1 MKCSIVSR
9 PALFERLDQAGR
21 ITQVSAP
28 AGSGKTVLLRSWIKD
43 SGLAQHAAQVT
54 VQSDEREPQ
63 QFWVSVTNALRA
75 TAPGAELVRPLTAA
89 PKIDGWAVV
98 ERLLEDLSG
107 LCEKLW
113 LVIDDLHELASPDAL
128 GQLELL
134 VMRAPEE
141 LRIVLLSRRDTR
153 LRLHRLR
160 LEGEMTEVRAA
171 DLRFTLEDARH
182 LFEAAG
188 VRLSESALALLYD
201 RTEGW
206 AAGLRLAALSLTG
219 HPDPERFAREFC
231 GSERSVADYLLVEVL
246 ERQPAEVR
254 RLLLRTSVLE
264 RVNGTLADLLTGGSG
279 GERILQDLEKAG
291 AFVVSIDT
299 RQSWFRYHPLFAEL
313 LQRELR
319 YTEPD
324 QPVVL
329 HAAAAHWHAEHGD
342 PVEAVRHAQA
352 AREWDLATRLLWDHW
367 VYLLLA
373 GKAATGRRLLAA
385 FPGGDTTNPELTA
398 LMAAGALSRGSLE
411 EAQNGLALAASQ
423 AESVP
428 AARRGHF
435 HVMLIVLRLTAAQ
448 WLGDVPA
455 VAEEADSL
463 LTVVETAQAASW
475 GLTGDLR
482 ALALASLGIAEAWA
496 LRFEQANRHLAQG
509 VVLARQIG
517 RPYLELNALAHQ
529 AETALF
535 QSYTWAAR
543 TSRQVIEL
551 ADQHGWNEDPIT
563 AVAYTILAGTLIA
576 QGRTEAVEQ
585 WFAKAE
591 RALSTYPAPIV
602 DAYLHYARGMYGLAR
617 GEDEKALG
625 DFRLAEQAAGALNL
639 PYAFAV
645 PMRVHQLQ
653 ARVRLGE
660 DELVKKTLDDLDAR
674 ERDGGPMR
682 TVRAMLHLARKEPD
696 EAREVVAPLIDGSAE
711 GARPSWTVFGLC
723 LEAIACERLGR
734 HADADAGVARALRA
748 AEPDRILIAF
758 QLFPMKQLVERH
770 ARNSSTHA
778 ALVADIL
785 DLLRGDEGGAP
796 EPSAATAGERQ
807 AVTPAGAAVPRPR
820 IAEPLSQSEIRILR
834 YLPTNLSAPEIASE
848 LSLSV
853 NTIRTHMRHLY
864 EKLGA
869 HRRLEAVETAR
880 ALGLLAPSSRG
891 R

>member
-1 MKCSIVSR
+1 
-9 PALFERLDQAGR
+9 
-21 ITQVSAP
+21 VSAP
-28 AGSGKTVLLRSWIKD
+28 AGSGKTVLLRSWINET
-43 SGLAQHAAQVT
+43 GLARRAALVT
-54 VQSDEREPQ
+54 MQSDEGDPQ
-63 QFWVSVTNALRA
+63 QFWVSVTDALRA
-75 TAPGAELVRPLTAA
+75 TAPGAALVRPLTAA

-98 ERLLEDLSG
+98 ERLLADLNE
-107 LCEKLW
+107 LREQLW
-113 LVIDDLHELASPDAL
+113 LVIDDLHELTSTEAL

-141 LRIVLLSRRDTR
+141 LRIVLLSRRDSR

-160 LEGEMTEVRAA
+160 LEGELTEVRGA

-188 VRLSESALALLYD
+188 VSPSESALELLYE

-231 GSERSVADYLLVEVL
+231 GSERSVADYLLAEVL
-246 ERQPAEVR
+246 ERQPEEVR

-279 GERILQDLEKAG
+279 GERILQNLEKAG
-291 AFVVSIDT
+291 AFVVSLDT
-299 RQSWFRYHPLFAEL
+299 PRSWFRYHRLFAEL

-319 YTEPD
+319 YAEPG
-324 QPVVL
+324 QSAVL
-329 HAAAAHWHAEHGD
+329 HAIAADWHAEHGD

-352 AREWDLATRLLWDHW
+352 AGHWDLATRLLWDHW

-373 GKAATGRRLLAA
+373 GRAAAGRQLLAA
-385 FPGGDTTNPELTA
+385 FPADDTTNPELTA

-411 EAQNGLALAASQ
+411 EARRGLALAARQ

-428 AARRGHF
+428 AARSGHF

-475 GLTGDLR
+475 GLSGDLR

-509 VVLARQIG
+509 VALARQIG

-543 TSRQVIEL
+543 TSRQVVEL
-551 ADQHGWNEDPIT
+551 ADQHGWGEDPIT

-576 QGRTEAVEQ
+576 QGRMDEVEP
-585 WFAKAE
+585 WFARAE
-591 RALSTYPAPIV
+591 RALNTYPAPIV
-602 DAYLHYARGMYGLAR
+602 DTYLHYARGMYALAR
-617 GEDEKALG
+617 GEDEDALA

-660 DELVKKTLDDLDAR
+660 EELVEKTLNELDPR
-674 ERDGGPMR
+674 ERESGPMR
-682 TVRAMLHLARKEPD
+682 TVRAMLHLARKEPA
-696 EAREVVAPLIDGSAE
+696 EARDVIAPLIDGSAE

-723 LEAIACERLGR
+723 LEAIACETLGR
-734 HADADAGVARALRA
+734 SADADAGVARALDA

-758 QLFPMKQLVERH
+758 QLFPMRELIARH
-770 ARNSSTHA
+770 ARNSTAHA
-778 ALVADIL
+778 TLTADIL
-785 DLLRGDEGGAP
+785 DLLRSGDGGAP
-796 EPSAATAGERQ
+796 ESAVATAGEQ
-807 AVTPAGAAVPRPR
+807 PGAAVPAGPALAVDRPR
-820 IAEPLSQSEIRILR
+820 ISEPLSRSEIRILR